1 MRWAEDMRNHGMR
14 MHACNVGKGW
24 TGSRRLCTKLQQEM
38 VFYHCKFCHFIF
50 VMIVLFFRFVNSLFY
65 VGRVHLLTV
74 SFSLWFGLFVCL
86 DRTCLLFKQPML
98 SLKDKK
104 NLHSTCGTFLPK
116 EKTNF
121 ISLLHF
127 AFGIYYWYQ
136 CLVSKWELTKSVLS
150 TWNLN
155 LMWFKKDCCEW
166 RKHSIG
172 FELCWWQIMKIPTTT
187 TIQVTMGVGR
197 SSSPKQRS

>member
-1 MRWAEDMRNHGMR
+1 MSRGHAESW
-14 MHACNVGKGW
+14 HAYACMQRGKGMDW
-24 TGSRRLCTKLQQEM
+24 VVEVMDRIATRNGLLSLQ
-38 VFYHCKFCHFIF
+38 VLCHFIF
-50 VMIVLFFRFVNSLFY
+50 VMIVLFFHFVNSLFY

-86 DRTCLLFKQPML
+86 NRTCLLFKQPML

-155 LMWFKKDCCEW
+155 L
-166 RKHSIG
+166 
-172 FELCWWQIMKIPTTT
+172 
-187 TIQVTMGVGR
+187 V
-197 SSSPKQRS
+197 